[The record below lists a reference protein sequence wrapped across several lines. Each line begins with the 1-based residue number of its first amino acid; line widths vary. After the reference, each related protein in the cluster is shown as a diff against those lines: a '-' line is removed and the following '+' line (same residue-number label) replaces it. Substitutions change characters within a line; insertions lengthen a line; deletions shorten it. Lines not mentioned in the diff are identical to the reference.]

1 MAIELGAGLV
11 IPTVRY
17 ECERQSSV
25 LIRINPRES
34 DTPAGGIALPL
45 GALEALSKIDG
56 IPGTAP

>member
-1 MAIELGAGLV
+1 MAIELGAGLA

-56 IPGTAP
+56 ILAIDP